1 MKKIT
6 IIKIFFAFFLPVL
19 FIFPFTFY
27 STIIGISFNE
37 DFITSIETTPPVIDG
52 NFSSIENEW
61 TNANS
66 TAGTIDDLPI
76 EIWVCHNETNSSL
89 YIAIS
94 LELEIH
100 PSNEFLGIIF
110 FNSSNENVTDFLD
123 VKIIQNQNLDNLYI
137 HETSIFDLNIING
150 TSYNLDV
157 NAHGNGSCKLDGKL
171 TKYEFEIKFNENN
184 TDKEDVFLNISQI
197 YALKF
202 VYGADPD
209 YPDYNNSSDI
219 LKYSEI
225 LKLQLGSIEEI
236 EESPPDLTELIINTL
251 TVLFFICV
259 GILYGYFGFYI
270 FKTKRRHKGGRK

>member
-6 IIKIFFAFFLPVL
+6 IIKLFFAFFLPVL
-19 FIFPFTFY
+19 IIFSSTFNL
-27 STIIGISFNE
+27 TIIGISFNE
-37 DFITSIETTPPVIDG
+37 DFIISIKNTPPVIDG

-66 TAGTIDDLPI
+66 TEGTIDDLPI
-76 EIWVCHNETNSSL
+76 KIWVSHNETNSSL

-123 VKIIQNQNLDNLYI
+123 VKIIQNQNLDNLSL
-137 HETSIFDLNIING
+137 HQSSFFDLNIING
-150 TSYNLDV
+150 TNYNLDA
-157 NAHGNGSCKLDGKL
+157 NTQGNGSCKLDGKA

-209 YPDYNNSSDI
+209 YPDYNISSSI

-225 LKLQLGSIEEI
+225 LKIQLGSIEES
-236 EESPPDLTELIINTL
+236 EDLPPDLTELIINTL
-251 TVLFFICV
+251 TVLFFTCV
-259 GILYGYFGFYI
+259 GVLYGYFGFYI
-270 FKTKRRHKGGRK
+270 FKTKRR